1 MSFAFVSRHPIEDVM
16 SDSPVQAGINHLA
29 VPRHRAIWSVLAHKG
44 FETGVGETLAT
55 IEGAMPRR
63 CGPQEWLVVAGEGRA
78 RDIEAALRAIEGAS
92 VVDQS
97 DGRVVLV
104 LSGPDVRTLLAKGT
118 AVDLHPSTFAPGHSA
133 NALVFHASGNI
144 ACIERDRYEI
154 TVMRSFALSVF
165 EEIRL
170 MGRACSLTTGFCD

>member
-44 FETGVGETLAT
+44 FETGVGETLAA

-104 LSGPDVRTLLAKGT
+104 LSGPDVRTLLA
-118 AVDLHPSTFAPGHSA
+118 FAPGHSA